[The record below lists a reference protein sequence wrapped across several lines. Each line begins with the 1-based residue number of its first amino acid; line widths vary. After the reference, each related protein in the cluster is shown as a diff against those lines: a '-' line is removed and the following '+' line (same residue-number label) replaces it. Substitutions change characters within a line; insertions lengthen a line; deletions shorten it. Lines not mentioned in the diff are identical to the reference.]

1 VRAPHGETRSD
12 LFYERLVPQR
22 DNKGESKKLTETAQ
36 VMSLVSVLI
45 ATVTFASAFTLPGG
59 YQQSGVPVLA
69 GTYAFDAFVLADV
82 LAFVFSCQAT
92 ALLAFA
98 GAPTVDLANRYHTSS
113 VSYWMLR
120 ISLESL
126 LAAFALGFYV
136 VLAPVGRSTAIVIS
150 VIVLAFALQLDLQS
164 MFIFLTKGMAVIR
177 YNDGK
182 WDIFVDLLSLIWP
195 YIVIFGLPP
204 ILNLIKRMA
213 HH

>member
-1 VRAPHGETRSD
+1 MYWHSSSLA
-12 LFYERLVPQR
+12 
-22 DNKGESKKLTETAQ
+22 KLPPYWP
-36 VMSLVSVLI
+36 
-45 ATVTFASAFTLPGG
+45 FT
-59 YQQSGVPVLA
+59 
-69 GTYAFDAFVLADV
+69 
-82 LAFVFSCQAT
+82 
-92 ALLAFA
+92 
-98 GAPTVDLANRYHTSS
+98 GAPTVDLANRYHISS

-136 VLAPVGRSTAIVIS
+136 VLTPVGRSTAIVIS
-150 VIVLAFALQLDLQS
+150 VIVLAFALQLDLES
-164 MFIFLTKGMAVIR
+164 MFIFQTEGMAVTR
-177 YNDGK
+177 SNDGK

>member
-1 VRAPHGETRSD
+1 
-12 LFYERLVPQR
+12 
-22 DNKGESKKLTETAQ
+22 
-36 VMSLVSVLI
+36 
-45 ATVTFASAFTLPGG
+45 
-59 YQQSGVPVLA
+59 
-69 GTYAFDAFVLADV
+69 
-82 LAFVFSCQAT
+82 
-92 ALLAFA
+92 
-98 GAPTVDLANRYHTSS
+98 
-113 VSYWMLR
+113 
-120 ISLESL
+120 
-126 LAAFALGFYV
+126 

-177 YNDGK
+177 SNDGK